1 MKKFV
6 FILFILTAFIA
17 CKKTEEK
24 SLIDESQ
31 RGLITEHGMVV
42 SARAEASKIGAAI
55 LEKGGNAFDAMVATE
70 LALNVAYPYAGSIGG
85 GGFMVYRLNNGEVGS
100 LDYREKAPLAASRD
114 MYLDENGDVI
124 PEMSTLGAMAVGVP
138 GGIAGLFAAHKKFGT
153 LPIKDIIQPVIDL
166 AKKGVVVTKKQ
177 DERIKH
183 YQPNF
188 PRANKDSILFDKA
201 WKENDTIKYPE
212 LAETLT
218 RIMNNGRDEF
228 YKGETAKRFVQFM
241 QDNGGI
247 ISEEDLA
254 KYEAQWRDPITF
266 EYDDLKIISMSPPSS
281 GGICLAQILK
291 MVEPYELDQYGH
303 NSVKTIQVLTEA
315 ERRAYADR
323 SFYLGDPDFVDNP
336 IDALM
341 ESDYLKDRMSTFSFD
356 APTKSSD
363 VTHGEVMAIES
374 METTHYSIIDQYGNA
389 IAVTVTLNGAYGSK
403 LYNDDLGFFLNNE
416 MDDFSSKP
424 GTPNMFGLIGGEAN
438 SILPEKRMLSS
449 MTPTIVE
456 KDGKLFMSVG
466 TPGGSTII
474 TSVLQ
479 TILNIHEFNMTAQ
492 QAVDA
497 PRFHHQWLPDVVMF
511 EPNMFPDSLITS
523 IQELGYETV
532 VRENVITGKVNAI
545 LVLPDG
551 KLEGGADHR
560 GDDTAIGY

>member
-1 MKKFV
+1 MKRFTL
-6 FILFILTAFIA
+6 ILFILTAFIA
-17 CKKTEEK
+17 CKKTEVK
-24 SLIDESQ
+24 PLVDESQ
-31 RGLITEHGMVV
+31 RGLIVEHGMVV

-85 GGFMVYRLNNGEVGS
+85 GGFMVYRLNNGDVGS

-114 MYLDENGDVI
+114 MYLDEEGNVI
-124 PEMSTLGAMAVGVP
+124 PELSTLGAMAVGVP
-138 GGIAGLFAAHKKFGT
+138 GGIAGLFAVHEKFGT

-166 AKKGVVVTKKQ
+166 ALKGVVVTKKQ
-177 DERIKH
+177 DDRIKH

-188 PRANKDSILFDKA
+188 PKANKDSILFDLA
-201 WKENDTIKYPE
+201 WKQNDTIKYPE

-247 ISEEDLA
+247 ITEEDLA
-254 KYEAQWRDPITF
+254 RYEAKWRDPITF

-291 MVEPYELDQYGH
+291 MIEPYDLDKLGH
-303 NSVKTIQVLTEA
+303 NSLKTIQVITEA

-323 SFYLGDPDFVDNP
+323 SYYLGDPDFVDNP
-336 IDALM
+336 INELM
-341 ESDYLKDRMSTFSFD
+341 DNDYLKERMSTFSFD

-363 VTHGEVMAIES
+363 VTHGDVMVLES
-374 METTHYSIIDQYGNA
+374 METTHYSIVDQFGNA
-389 IAVTVTLNGAYGSK
+389 VAVTVTLNGAYGSK
-403 LYNDDLGFFLNNE
+403 LYNPDLGFFLNNE

-456 KDGKLFMSVG
+456 KEGKLFMSVG

-497 PRFHHQWLPDVVMF
+497 ARFHHQWLPDAVMF
-511 EPNMFPDSLITS
+511 EPRMFDDNIIKA
-523 IQELGYETV
+523 IQNLGYETI
-532 VRENVITGKVNAI
+532 VRDNVITAKVNAI

-560 GDDTAIGY
+560 GDDTAIGH